1 VTVVPAIAPAL
12 LTLCGSLAMAGYLFA
27 RRHKEMLHWMLLG
40 FLAGLVL
47 WTGGLLARFTVTTE
61 DGLAVSLRIVLSGIL
76 FASAF
81 WLLTAIAYV
90 GGRAARLRVNP
101 GLIIAVVSSLFA
113 LALFTNDGHRLF
125 LRKIDFTTVTA
136 GPPAYAG
143 PVFWVFLVWAYGC
156 VGTGM
161 ALYLHAAHAML
172 RGAARRRGILL
183 AIASAVP
190 PATSTLYVFQLLPI
204 PYDQTPIGL
213 LAALVLLSL
222 AIFRYQ
228 LLESLPIAREA
239 VLAHLDDGV
248 VMASAG
254 GRITDWNPA
263 AERILGASA
272 LRRGGDLGAALAPWG
287 GLAEQPCAVR
297 MPDGRLVEVTT
308 AIVDEGR
315 GEPAG
320 RFAILSDR
328 SAVDR
333 AEQLA
338 RQTQR
343 LEMVGALAG
352 EVALQINDPL
362 TFVRAS
368 LVEIERLGMRVDA
381 ESARGGPDAEL
392 AEELADL
399 RSVALETLEGVERIR
414 RIVDGMRDLSSLDRV
429 GATPVDL
436 NEVVREALRM
446 AQLEQVARS
455 EPQASE
461 DHRQVARSEP
471 QASEDHRQVA
481 RSEPQASEDHRA
493 GPAVTLTLAPMPP
506 VRGNADR
513 LVQVVL
519 NLVVNA
525 RQALAHT
532 SGARIEVETRA
543 SADELS
549 VEVRDNGPGIPE
561 TVLDRV
567 FDPFFTTRGPDE
579 GTGLGLAIA
588 FDIAREHGGALEASS
603 PPGQGAR
610 FVLRL
615 PVRERAASSGPGG
628 VAELDLE

>member
-12 LTLCGSLAMAGYLFA
+12 LTLCGSLAMAGYLIA
-27 RRHKEMLHWMLLG
+27 RRHKELLHWMLLG

-47 WTGGLLARFTVTTE
+47 WTGGLLARFTVATE
-61 DGLAVSLRIVLSGIL
+61 AGLAVSLRIVLSGIL
-76 FASAF
+76 LASAF

-90 GGRAARLRVNP
+90 GGRAARSRVNP
-101 GLIIAVVSSLFA
+101 GLVIAVVSSLFA

-125 LRKIDFTTVTA
+125 LRKIDFTSVTA

-161 ALYLHAAHAML
+161 VLYLHAAHAML
-172 RGAARRRGILL
+172 RGARRRGILL

-239 VLAHLDDGV
+239 VLTHLDDGV

-272 LRRGGDLGAALAPWG
+272 LRRGGELGAALAPWG
-287 GLAEQPCAVR
+287 GLVEQPCAIR
-297 MPDGRLVEVTT
+297 TPDGRLVEVTT

-328 SAVDR
+328 SAIDR

-362 TFVRAS
+362 AFVRAS
-368 LVEIERLGMRVDA
+368 LVEIERLGALVEA
-381 ESARGGPDAEL
+381 ERARGGRDAEL

-414 RIVDGMRDLSSLDRV
+414 RIVDGMRDLSSVDRV

-446 AQLEQVARS
+446 AQLAEQVA
-455 EPQASE
+455 QAGE
-461 DHRQVARSEP
+461 DHQ
-471 QASEDHRQVA
+471 
-481 RSEPQASEDHRA
+481 A
-493 GPAVTLTLAPMPP
+493 GPVVALALGSIPP

-525 RQALAHT
+525 RQALAQT
-532 SGARIEVETRA
+532 SGARIEIETREIG
-543 SADELS
+543 DELAL
-549 VEVRDNGPGIPE
+549 EVRDNGPGIPE
-561 TVLDRV
+561 SVLDRV

-588 FDIAREHGGALEASS
+588 FDIAREHEGALEVSSS
-603 PPGQGAR
+603 PGHGAR

-615 PVRERAASSGPGG
+615 PVYQGAGSTRSGG
-628 VAELDLE
+628 VAELYLE

>member
-1 VTVVPAIAPAL
+1 MYPAIGPAL
-12 LTLCGSLAMAGYLFA
+12 LTLCASLAMAGYLVA
-27 RRHKEMLHWMLLG
+27 RRHKEPLHWMLLG
-40 FLAGLVL
+40 YLAGLVL
-47 WTGGLLARFTVTTE
+47 WTGGLLARFTVVTE
-61 DGLAVSLRIVLSGIL
+61 AGLAVSLRIVFTGIL
-76 FASAF
+76 IALAF
-81 WLLTAIAYV
+81 WLLTALAFV

-101 GLIIAVVSSLFA
+101 GLIVGVVSSLFA

-125 LRKIDFTTVTA
+125 LRKIDFASVAA

-156 VGTGM
+156 VGAGM
-161 ALYLHAAHAML
+161 LLYLHAAHAML
-172 RGAARRRGILL
+172 RGAARRRGVLL

-190 PATSTLYVFQLLPI
+190 PASSTLYVFQLMPV
-204 PYDQTPIGL
+204 PYDLTPIGL
-213 LAALVLLSL
+213 LVALILLSL

-228 LLESLPIAREA
+228 LLESLPLAREA

-248 VMASAG
+248 VMASAS
-254 GRITDWNPA
+254 GRITEWNPA
-263 AERILGASA
+263 AARILGDSA
-272 LRRGGDLGAALAPWG
+272 LQRGADLGAVLAPWG
-287 GLAEQPCAVR
+287 GLAERPRAVR
-297 MPDGRLVEVTT
+297 TADGGLVEVTT

-328 SAVDR
+328 SAIDR

-338 RQTQR
+338 RQAQR

-368 LVEIERLGMRVDA
+368 LIEIERLGARIDA
-381 ESARGGPDAEL
+381 ERGGPDAEL
-392 AEELADL
+392 ADELADL
-399 RSVALETLEGVERIR
+399 RSIALETLEGVERIR
-414 RIVDGMRDLSSLDRV
+414 RIVDGMRALSSADRV
-429 GATPVDL
+429 GSAPVDL
-436 NEVVREALRM
+436 NEVAREAVRV
-446 AQLEQVARS
+446 AQQGAAVGEGPTIELLL
-455 EPQASE
+455 ASI
-461 DHRQVARSEP
+461 
-471 QASEDHRQVA
+471 
-481 RSEPQASEDHRA
+481 
-493 GPAVTLTLAPMPP
+493 PP

-525 RQALAHT
+525 RQALADT
-532 SGARIEVETRA
+532 PAARIEIET
-543 SADELS
+543 SAGANEALL
-549 VEVRDNGPGIPE
+549 EVRDNGPGIPE
-561 TVLDRV
+561 SVLDRV

-588 FDIAREHGGALEASS
+588 FDIAREHGGALEVSS

-615 PVRERAASSGPGG
+615 PAQRAAIPAAGAGG
-628 VAELDLE
+628 VAELNVE

>member
-1 VTVVPAIAPAL
+1 VTVYPAIGPAL
-12 LTLCGSLAMAGYLFA
+12 LTLCASLAMAGYLVA
-27 RRHKEMLHWMLLG
+27 RRHKEPLHWMLLG
-40 FLAGLVL
+40 YLAGLVL
-47 WTGGLLARFTVTTE
+47 WTAGLLARFTVTTE
-61 DGLAVSLRIVLSGIL
+61 AGLAVSLRIVFTGIL
-76 FASAF
+76 LASAF
-81 WLLTAIAYV
+81 WLLTALAFV
-90 GGRAARLRVNP
+90 GGRAARLRVNS
-101 GLIIAVVSSLFA
+101 GLIIGVVSSLFA

-125 LRKIDFTTVTA
+125 LRKIDFVSVTA

-143 PVFWVFLVWAYGC
+143 PVFWGFLVWAYGC
-156 VGTGM
+156 VGAGM
-161 ALYLHAAHAML
+161 LLYLRAARAML

-190 PATSTLYVFQLLPI
+190 AASSTLYVFQLLPV
-204 PYDQTPIGL
+204 PYDLTPIGL
-213 LAALVLLSL
+213 LVGVILLSL

-228 LLESLPIAREA
+228 LLESLPLAREA

-254 GRITDWNPA
+254 GRITEWNA
-263 AERILGASA
+263 AAARILGASA
-272 LRRGGDLGAALAPWG
+272 LRRGADLGAVLAPWG
-287 GLAEQPCAVR
+287 GLAERPRAVR
-297 MPDGRLVEVTT
+297 TPDGRLVEVTT

-328 SAVDR
+328 SAIDR

-362 TFVRAS
+362 TFVRSS
-368 LVEIERLGMRVDA
+368 LVEIERLGARIDA
-381 ESARGGPDAEL
+381 ERGGPDGEL
-392 AEELADL
+392 ADELADL
-399 RSVALETLEGVERIR
+399 RSIALETLEGVERIR
-414 RIVDGMRDLSSLDRV
+414 RIVDGMRALSSADRV
-429 GATPVDL
+429 GSALVDL
-436 NEVVREALRM
+436 NEVAREALR
-446 AQLEQVARS
+446 VARQGAAGS
-455 EPQASE
+455 EW
-461 DHRQVARSEP
+461 
-471 QASEDHRQVA
+471 
-481 RSEPQASEDHRA
+481 
-493 GPAVTLTLAPMPP
+493 PAIELALAPIPA

-525 RQALAHT
+525 RQALADT
-532 SGARIEVETRA
+532 PAPRIEIET
-543 SADELS
+543 SAGANEALL
-549 VEVRDNGPGIPE
+549 EVRDNGPGIPE
-561 TVLDRV
+561 SVLDRV

-588 FDIAREHGGALEASS
+588 FDIAREHGGALEVSS

-615 PVRERAASSGPGG
+615 PVQRAEIATAGAGG
-628 VAELDLE
+628 VAELNVE